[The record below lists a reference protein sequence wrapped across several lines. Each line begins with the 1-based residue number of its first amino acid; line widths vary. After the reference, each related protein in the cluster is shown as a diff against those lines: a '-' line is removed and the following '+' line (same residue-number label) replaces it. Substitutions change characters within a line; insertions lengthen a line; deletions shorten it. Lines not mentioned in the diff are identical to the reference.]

1 MKKLSDLTINNKKIY
16 FRYPVATDAKQMW
29 EYINTLSKEQ
39 TFIRFQGEKISLKEE
54 VTYLTEM
61 LKKIKAKKAI
71 KILAF
76 CDKELIGISDINMQD
91 KTEKH
96 LGLFGITIKKQW
108 RDKGIGKKLMEVT
121 IKEAK
126 HKLTGLKIIILSV
139 FANNP
144 KAIKMYQRFGFRK
157 YGLLPKGAYL
167 KDRYVDNINMYL
179 PICS

>member
-1 MKKLSDLTINNKKIY
+1 
-16 FRYPVATDAKQMW
+16 
-29 EYINTLSKEQ
+29 
-39 TFIRFQGEKISLKEE
+39 
-54 VTYLTEM
+54 
-61 LKKIKAKKAI
+61 
-71 KILAF
+71 
-76 CDKELIGISDINMQD
+76 MQD

-96 LGLFGITIKKQW
+96 LGLFGITIKKRW

-157 YGLLPKGAYL
+157 YGLLPKGVYL